1 MLLLNFLDI
10 SNSSIANYIICISGI
25 AQVSI
30 YYLWRGLVYNSV
42 DLNIMLTNYNN
53 ILLFIQDLH
62 AIRHDA
68 FTNNFTMRN
77 IQLKY
82 FNKRNEVSYLLRD
95 CYKSTEYFN
104 IAFSNL
110 NFITEIINL
119 PDAFHKNMFKE
130 VLDKCLDITEG
141 IRDKVE
147 LDDYNYNLKKKSLLV
162 GIVVTSI
169 TMSVAI
175 AYKII
180 NN

>member
-30 YYLWRGLVYNSV
+30 YYLWGGLIRNSA
-42 DLNIMLTNYNN
+42 DLSIMLTNYNN
-53 ILLFIQDLH
+53 VLLFIQDLH
-62 AIRHDA
+62 AIRHDVYI
-68 FTNNFTMRN
+68 NNFTMRN
-77 IQLKY
+77 IQSKY
-82 FNKRNEVSYLLRD
+82 FNNNNEVSYLLRD

-110 NFITEIINL
+110 SFITEIINL
-119 PDAFHKNMFKE
+119 PDASHKNIFKE
-130 VLDKCLDITEG
+130 FLDKCVDITEG
-141 IRDKVE
+141 IRDKIE
-147 LDDYNYNLKKKSLLV
+147 LDDYNYNLKKKSLLA

-169 TMSVAI
+169 TMSAAI